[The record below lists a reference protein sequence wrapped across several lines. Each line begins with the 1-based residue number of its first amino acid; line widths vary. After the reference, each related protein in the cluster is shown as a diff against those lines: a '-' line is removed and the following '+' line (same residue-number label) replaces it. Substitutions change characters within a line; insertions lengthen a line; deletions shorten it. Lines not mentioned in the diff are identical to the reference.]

1 MNKLINR
8 GEMNMKEMPV
18 EATRTSVA
26 VEKKSKGRF
35 FEFWKAFR
43 KKKSALTSF
52 YFIILL
58 LLLMVVGPFLTP
70 YDPAE
75 PDYFKLL
82 ESPSINHVFGT
93 DEYGRD
99 ILSRIIAGAQITLSV
114 SISAVL
120 LGAIGGTILGLVSG
134 FFGKWIDKIIMR
146 ICDVLF
152 AFPDLILGIGIV
164 AILGPG
170 LQNVMIAIAFFSI
183 PSFARIVRGATLEA
197 KEMLFVE
204 SAKSIGASKV
214 RILFKHILPETIPV
228 IIVYF
233 TMTVGSAILSAAS
246 LSFLGLGAEPSSP
259 DWGAMLSMSRDYIG
273 SSFHLV
279 FFPGLIIFLTV
290 LAFNLF
296 GDGLRDVLDPKTKS

>member
-1 MNKLINR
+1 MPLETSHTPVVTDRKSR
-8 GEMNMKEMPV
+8 G
-18 EATRTSVA
+18 RWYD
-26 VEKKSKGRF
+26 
-35 FEFWKAFR
+35 FWKSFR
-43 KKKSALTSF
+43 KKKPALLSL

-58 LLLMVVGPFLTP
+58 LVLVAVGPLLTP

-75 PDYFKLL
+75 PNYSNLL
-82 ESPSINHVFGT
+82 ESPSSNHFFGT

-99 ILSRIIAGAQITLSV
+99 ILSRIIAGAQISLSV
-114 SISAVL
+114 SVSAVL
-120 LGAIGGTILGLVSG
+120 LGATAGTILGLVSG
-134 FFGKWIDKIIMR
+134 FFGKWVDKAIMR
-146 ICDVLF
+146 FCDVLF
-152 AFPDLILGIGIV
+152 AFPDLILAIGIV

-170 LQNVMIAIAFFSI
+170 LRNVVVAIAFFSL
-183 PSFARIVRGATLEA
+183 PSFARIVRGATLEV

-204 SAKSIGASKV
+204 SAKSIGASKR
-214 RILFKHILPETIPV
+214 RILFKHIFPETVP
-228 IIVYF
+228 IIIIYF
-233 TMTVGSAILSAAS
+233 TMNVGTAILSAAS

-290 LAFNLF
+290 LAFNLL